1 LEIDMAVLNASPA
14 VVLGGVR
21 GIPVRLP
28 RIPGSQQTALLV
40 ALIVAFTLTLLGS
53 MTIGA
58 PVTSQ
63 PATAASGP
71 VVVESAAYPAW
82 TVQSGDTLW
91 SIAQRTRPNADP
103 RAVILQIRVLNGLS
117 AGRTLQAGDVLQL
130 PSS

>member
-1 LEIDMAVLNASPA
+1 MAVLNASPA

-21 GIPVRLP
+21 RFPVRLP
-28 RIPGSQQTALLV
+28 RIPGSPQTALLV
-40 ALIVAFTLTLLGS
+40 ALIAAFTLSLLAS

-63 PATAASGP
+63 PATSMSGP

-82 TVQSGDTLW
+82 TVRSGDTLW
-91 SIAQRTRPNADP
+91 SIAERTRPEADP
-103 RAVILQIRVLNGLS
+103 RAVVLQIRVLNGLS

>member
-1 LEIDMAVLNASPA
+1 MAVLNASPA

-21 GIPVRLP
+21 RIPVRLP
-28 RIPGSQQTALLV
+28 RIPGSPQTALLV
-40 ALIVAFTLTLLGS
+40 ALIAAFTLSLLAS

-63 PATAASGP
+63 PATSMSGP

-82 TVQSGDTLW
+82 TVRSGDTLW
-91 SIAQRTRPNADP
+91 SIAERTRPEADP
-103 RAVILQIRVLNGLS
+103 RAVVLQIRVLNGLS